1 MVGRCGADGIMVVK
15 IPRPD
20 VDGGGDGENLQ
31 EGDGRVPLPTTL
43 VRIPIGEEERAADGS
58 VEGGQGGA

>member
-1 MVGRCGADGIMVVK
+1 MVVK